1 MGAARPVQ
9 QDASQDWYRYA
20 VVAIGCVTLAGASG
34 VSSIFAV
41 FYNRLLD
48 VFDWS
53 HASGASV
60 YSVNML
66 VVALSSPLVG
76 WVLDRFGP
84 RWLYT
89 VASAL
94 IGGALVACGS
104 LQSLG
109 QYILFYGVLSALGQT
124 ALLSMTVV
132 VARWFGQTQ
141 CGRAIGIADV
151 GTGCGMVVFAPGSAW
166 LITQVGWQQ
175 AFVVLGVVLLVVLLP
190 LHLLHR
196 TPPAVVSHP
205 VQDASLR
212 NILRSRALW
221 LLCAAH
227 LCMTITMT
235 MVNVHLVEFLVG
247 TGVLPFVQA
256 SLIAGALSLVSVPG
270 RVFFG
275 WLADRVHPNGA
286 FAVAMSCTMLG
297 FVMLLVLAGSGASWP
312 LSLFIGIYG
321 VAQGAGGI
329 AIATKTVAL
338 FQGAYV
344 GRIFMV
350 VNLSANCGAAF
361 GAWFGGQLFDLSG
374 SYTLTFLTAMVSG
387 AGAIGCML
395 AGRVQQHEHRITS
408 DDLSRRR
415 S

>member
-1 MGAARPVQ
+1 MGDAGPAQ
-9 QDASQDWYRYA
+9 QEASQDWYRYV
-20 VVAIGCVTLAGASG
+20 VVAIGFVTLAGASG

-41 FYNRLLD
+41 FYHQLLD

-60 YSVNML
+60 YSINML
-66 VVALSSPLVG
+66 VVALSSPLIG

-94 IGGALVACGS
+94 IGVALVACSS

-132 VARWFGQTQ
+132 VARWFVQAQ
-141 CGRAIGIADV
+141 RGRAIGIADV

-166 LITQVGWQQ
+166 LITHIGWQQ
-175 AFVVLGVVLLVVLLP
+175 AFVVLGVVMLVVLMP

-196 TPPAVVSHP
+196 AAPMVVQHT
-205 VQDASLR
+205 VQHGSLR
-212 NILRSRALW
+212 DIVRSRALW
-221 LLCAAH
+221 LLCMAH

-256 SLIAGALSLVSVPG
+256 SLIAGALSLVSLPG

-275 WLADRVHPNGA
+275 WLADRLQPNGA
-286 FAVAMSCTMLG
+286 FAVAMSCTVLG
-297 FVMLLVLAGSGASWP
+297 FVMLLVLTRSDALWP
-312 LSLFIGIYG
+312 LYLFVGVYG
-321 VAQGAGGI
+321 FAQGAGGI

-344 GRIFMV
+344 GRLFMV

-374 SYTLTFLTAMVSG
+374 SYTLTFLTAIVSG
-387 AGAIGCML
+387 ACAIGCMA
-395 AGRVQQHEHRITS
+395 AGGLQPQA
-408 DDLSRRR
+408 SRLIR
-415 S
+415 